1 MVWARFSSTTKI
13 ELPLYNIYTRVQPQ
27 TCTSWQWWV
36 VVGTPMGCPGS
47 LGPLMAE
54 VSLAWICV
62 QYSLS
67 WTFFECFL
75 PLEKLTT
82 QFSIVQ
88 AQHDSA
94 LSYQSQLVEQPIFL
108 SPKPSPWSIPKPSP
122 YQLVTSGHP
131 AMHEHPTMHK
141 STHPQNPHAWLNYI
155 APSFLTPHYAVG
167 KLPRLC
173 K

>member
-1 MVWARFSSTTKI
+1 MVWARSSSTTKI

-27 TCTSWQWWV
+27 TCTSWRWWV

-47 LGPLMAE
+47 LGPLTAE
-54 VSLAWICV
+54 VSFAWIFV
-62 QYSLS
+62 QNTLS

-75 PLEKLTT
+75 ALKKLTT

-131 AMHEHPTMHK
+131 AMLAWAANNAQEHPPSKVPSACLIELYCTEL
-141 STHPQNPHAWLNYI
+141 SNP
-155 APSFLTPHYAVG
+155 T
-167 KLPRLC
+167 LC
-173 K
+173 GW